1 MFKYAVAAIGLTA
14 LTLPAFAGPE
24 AEAFIEKTSHE
35 MIQSNT
41 DQSALAASV
50 DIERVAHFTLGKY
63 ARRISD
69 AEREEYATAFENFLL
84 SRFDENRK
92 YIVGANVEVV
102 GSTDRDENDSIVE
115 TRVKEPSGET
125 TTVRWRVINANGQW
139 RIVDV
144 QWSGLWLAIEQ
155 RAQIAAIL
163 DKPRASIDDAIKALH
178 S

>member
-1 MFKYAVAAIGLTA
+1 MFKYAVAAIGLSA

-24 AEAFIEKTSHE
+24 AETFIQKTSHE
-35 MIQSNT
+35 MIQSSA
-41 DQSALAASV
+41 DQIALTTSI
-50 DIERVAHFTLGKY
+50 DIQRVAHFTLGKY

-69 AEREEYATAFENFLL
+69 AEREKYAAAFENFLL

-92 YIVGANVEVV
+92 FIVGANVEVI
-102 GSTDRDENDSIVE
+102 GSTDRNENDSIVE
-115 TRVKEPSGET
+115 TRVKEASGET
-125 TTVRWRVINANGQW
+125 TIVRWRVINTDGDW

-163 DKPRASIDDAIKALH
+163 GKPRASIDDAIEALN